1 VVYGEQSL
9 TNESGMTTMSAGLYD
24 ALLARIQEKKKTE
37 KQQKVLEAAI
47 RLFAEKGYANTSTAE
62 IALAA
67 GVSEGTIF
75 KHYGSKDRLLLA
87 IMLPFFREMLSRMA
101 KEAVRETFSSQ
112 TTLEQFLRD
121 FLRNRAQFLA
131 ENRDIFRVMFKELVY
146 NNELRDELK
155 SFAAEHLQAALLP
168 IVNRFRMKGELGDLP
183 AETVLDLT
191 AAFVGGFFVTRFLFM
206 DRAAVSGEEIE
217 EAVRFILNG
226 IRSRGA

>member
-1 VVYGEQSL
+1 
-9 TNESGMTTMSAGLYD
+9 
-24 ALLARIQEKKKTE
+24 
-37 KQQKVLEAAI
+37 
-47 RLFAEKGYANTSTAE
+47 
-62 IALAA
+62 
-67 GVSEGTIF
+67 
-75 KHYGSKDRLLLA
+75 
-87 IMLPFFREMLSRMA
+87 MLPFFREMLSRMA

>member
-1 VVYGEQSL
+1 
-9 TNESGMTTMSAGLYD
+9 MSADLHD
-24 ALLARIQEKKKTE
+24 ALLAHIQEKKKTE

-87 IMLPFFREMLSRMA
+87 IILPFFREMLSRMV

-112 TTLEQFLRD
+112 TTLEQFLRG
-121 FLRNRAQFLA
+121 FITHRAQYLA
-131 ENRDIFRVMFKELVY
+131 EHRDIFRVMFKELVY

-155 SFAAEHLQAALLP
+155 AYAAEQLPAALTP
-168 IVNRFRMKGELGDLP
+168 MFNRFRLSGELGDLP
-183 AETVLDLT
+183 ADTALNLT
-191 AAFVGGFFVTRFLFM
+191 AAFLGGFFVMRFLFT
-206 DRAAVSGEEIE
+206 DRAAISEEEIG

-226 IRSRGA
+226 LRNRGA